1 MSITKGPLSHIRIVD
16 LTQALSGPFGTMLL
30 GDLGAEIIKIE
41 PPVGD
46 MMRFGEKKMDPS
58 QAYSL
63 TLGRNKKSIVL
74 DLTSKSGKKTLYDLI
89 KISDVVMSNNRP
101 GVSKRQGTD
110 FETLKKIN
118 SEIIRCNITGYGES
132 GPCIDYPAYDI
143 TACGYS
149 GILSIS
155 GEPGRPPVIPGGVA
169 IADIASGVFA
179 AFSVL
184 AALVKRAQNGKGMKV
199 ETNLLDA
206 MLVFQQVIFQK
217 YFFSNQEPGPQGK
230 RHTLVSPYGIY
241 TTGDGFIA
249 IGASDSNKVVKL
261 VGLEWML
268 EDERFRDTHA
278 RLANEAEFDK
288 FFEKALQQK
297 TTAAWVTLLRDKN
310 DIACGP
316 VNRYKD
322 VVNDP
327 QVHHN
332 NMVVEM
338 EVNGKKYNSI
348 GSPFKFPGE
357 LEGTPE
363 PPANMGQH
371 TKTVLKNLL
380 NYSDKQIDTILTENE
395 KAIPRLQK
403 RIKTLN

>member
-16 LTQALSGPFGTMLL
+16 LTQAYSGPFGTMLL

-46 MMRFGEKKMDPS
+46 MMRFGENQVNPS
-58 QAYSL
+58 QAYALS
-63 TLGRNKKSIVL
+63 LGRNKKSIVL
-74 DLTSKSGKKTLYDLI
+74 DLASGDGKKTLYDLI
-89 KISDVVMSNNRP
+89 KISDVVMSNNRADVP
-101 GVSKRQGTD
+101 KRQGTD

-118 SEIIRCNITGYGES
+118 PEIIRCNITGYGES

-155 GEPGRPPVIPGGVA
+155 GEPGQSPVIPGGVA
-169 IADIASGVFA
+169 IADMTGGIFA

-199 ETNLLDA
+199 ETNLLDG
-206 MLVFQQVIFQK
+206 MLVLQQVIFQK
-217 YFFSNQEPGPQGK
+217 YFFNNQEPGPQGR
-230 RHTLVSPYGIY
+230 RHTLISPYGIY
-241 TTGDGFIA
+241 KTCDGFIA
-249 IGASDSNKVVKL
+249 IGASDSNKVVGL

-268 EDERFRDTHA
+268 EDERFKDTPT

-316 VNRYKD
+316 VNKYQD
-322 VVNDP
+322 VVDDP

-338 EVNGKKYNSI
+338 EVNGEKYNSI
-348 GSPFKFPGE
+348 GSMFKFPDE
-357 LEGTPE
+357 LEGTPD
-363 PPANMGQH
+363 PPPNMGQH
-371 TKTVLKNLL
+371 TKTILKNLL
-380 NYSDKQIDTILTENE
+380 NYSDKQINTILEENK

>member
-1 MSITKGPLSHIRIVD
+1 MPITKGPLSHIRIVD
-16 LTQALSGPFGTMLL
+16 LTQAYSGPFGTMLL

-46 MMRFGEKKMDPS
+46 MMRFGEKQVNPS
-58 QAYSL
+58 QAYALS
-63 TLGRNKKSIVL
+63 LGRNKKSIVL
-74 DLTSKSGKKTLYDLI
+74 DLASSVGKKTLYDLI
-89 KISDVVMSNNRP
+89 KISDVIMSNNRADVP
-101 GVSKRQGTD
+101 KRQGTD

-118 SEIIRCNITGYGES
+118 PEIIRCNITGYGET

-155 GEPGRPPVIPGGVA
+155 GEPGRSPVIPGGVA
-169 IADIASGVFA
+169 LADMAGGIFA

-199 ETNLLDA
+199 ETNLLDG
-206 MLVFQQVIFQK
+206 MLVLQQVIFQK
-217 YFFSNQEPGPQGK
+217 YFFKNQEPGHQGK
-230 RHTLVSPYGIY
+230 RHTLISPYGIY
-241 TTGDGFIA
+241 KTCDGFIA
-249 IGASDSNKVVKL
+249 IGASDSNKVVDL

-268 EDERFRDTHA
+268 KDERFKDTPA

-288 FFEKALQQK
+288 FFEKALQKK
-297 TTAAWVTLLRDKN
+297 TSAAWVTLLRDKN

-316 VNRYKD
+316 VNKYQD
-322 VVNDP
+322 VVDDP
-327 QVHHN
+327 QVRHN

-338 EVNGKKYNSI
+338 EVNGEKYNSI
-348 GSPFKFPGE
+348 GSLFKFPGE
-357 LEGTPE
+357 LEGTPD

-371 TKTVLKNLL
+371 TETVLKSLL
-380 NYSDKQIDTILTENE
+380 SYSDEQINAILDENE